1 MSTPLMVTGGTTPIV
16 LVKPRDVDPSC
27 HLRNA
32 GGWSQWIDDVR
43 GALGGD
49 YWNCTLATPVQSP
62 NTRTDLDHANFQ
74 AVALLM
80 RSVSPDIRKHIKDGY
95 DHTPAEVLQMIKKA
109 VGTGTVADILIRLQA
124 LLDVGPPPTGM
135 DAFAKYQ
142 ATTIELFN
150 TLSGHELTFE
160 QIVTFRLVHFGKDL
174 YRKYYTQTLWQGLD
188 RLPSPTEVL
197 QSLHTQAD
205 QTSAPKPV
213 AMVASPIAT
222 ADKSTAPPFSPCH
235 HCGGPHWNRKCPDNK
250 AGSKGKKTKAPSAPS
265 ASLVTAPDIS
275 TLVDGPV
282 LGYLTATMSTLARPS
297 IILDSGATH
306 HIVND
311 RACFTSFRKCK
322 PAPLEG
328 ITGEVVNSIE
338 GVGSA
343 IVRSFDGSIG
353 QLNDA
358 LFVPTAPVN
367 LFSASRAD
375 IGGYDIRLT
384 QAKATVSIA
393 DTVCHTGKLK
403 NGLYHMQASLVDVAA
418 LVHQAGAFPRALVAV
433 PMSVLHGR
441 FAHLHPR
448 ALRQLIST
456 EAVSGVSMEVDS
468 NEDLKCDSCQAG
480 KITHHPFPAV
490 ASNRSAQPLERVHMD
505 LLAFDG
511 AVSLGGARYA
521 LVIVDD
527 HSRYLWVIPMSHK
540 SDTFA
545 AFKSWLAKVE
555 RSTSRKVLAVRSD
568 NGGEFMSNKFSR
580 FLEEQGITRQ
590 LSIPDTPQQN
600 GVAERANCSITEG
613 VRSMLHQLGLPHAL
627 WAEALATYVYV
638 KNRLP
643 HSANSGT
650 TPHTR
655 WYSSKPSAGHLRVFG
670 CRAWKAATTE
680 PRSKLDPRGIPLVF
694 VGYDLESKVYRLLDP
709 NTRQVFKSC
718 SVTFFEDDFPARATG
733 IRAPPLPA
741 AGDDDSGVIIIP
753 PEHVDPPAAL
763 RFDTPGPAWQPPAGP
778 RARNPPAR
786 YGALASLRS
795 TPSAF
800 AFSLGDEVVALVA
813 NLAEAGIDVSKAD
826 RPLSEPKDPF
836 MLLKG
841 TRLLSSLT
849 GSESKL
855 KGSNGVI
862 RRRRKTTKRTKVKRR
877 GGAAREGKHEAAEL
891 PTSDPSTWKEA
902 MRHPHAEGWKAGA
915 IEEFRSM
922 KDDFKVFSVVDLAS
936 VPRAAT
942 ILPSRHVFRTKR
954 DKAGKMVSLKS
965 RIVAQGCAQ
974 RAGDFDETFAPTA
987 KFTSIRAL
995 VAHAASRGHHIIQ
1008 ADMDKAYLHGVL
1020 EEEIYMRVPTGIEG
1034 YDGKCLRLH
1043 RSIYG
1048 LKQAGRV
1055 WNDTINATLANL
1067 GYGRLAC
1074 DECIYRCAD
1083 VLGDHYIAL
1092 YVDDLLFFGPDLG
1105 EID

>member
-1 MSTPLMVTGGTTPIV
+1 MSTPLMVTGGTTPII

-150 TLSGHELTFE
+150 TLLGHELTFE
-160 QIVTFRLVHFGKDL
+160 QIVSFRLVHFGKDL
-174 YRKYYTQTLWQGLD
+174 YREYYTQTLRQGLD

-205 QTSAPKPV
+205 QTPAPKPV

-265 ASLVTAPDIS
+265 ALLITAPDIS
-275 TLVDGPV
+275 TLVDDPV

-367 LFSASRAD
+367 LFSASCAD

-384 QAKATVSIA
+384 RAKATVSIT
-393 DTVCHTGKLK
+393 DTACHTGELK
-403 NGLYHMQASLVDVAA
+403 NGLCHMQASLVDVAA

-441 FAHLHPR
+441 FTHLHPR

-456 EAVSGVSMEVDS
+456 EAASGVSMEVDS
-468 NEDLKCDSCQAG
+468 NEDLKCDTCQAG

-511 AVSLGGARYA
+511 TMSLGGARYA

-527 HSRYLWVIPMSHK
+527 HSRYLWAIPMSHK

-545 AFKSWLAKVE
+545 AFKSWLA
-555 RSTSRKVLAVRSD
+555 
-568 NGGEFMSNKFSR
+568 
-580 FLEEQGITRQ
+580 
-590 LSIPDTPQQN
+590 
-600 GVAERANCSITEG
+600 
-613 VRSMLHQLGLPHAL
+613 
-627 WAEALATYVYV
+627 
-638 KNRLP
+638 
-643 HSANSGT
+643 
-650 TPHTR
+650 
-655 WYSSKPSAGHLRVFG
+655 
-670 CRAWKAATTE
+670 
-680 PRSKLDPRGIPLVF
+680 
-694 VGYDLESKVYRLLDP
+694 
-709 NTRQVFKSC
+709 
-718 SVTFFEDDFPARATG
+718 
-733 IRAPPLPA
+733 
-741 AGDDDSGVIIIP
+741 
-753 PEHVDPPAAL
+753 
-763 RFDTPGPAWQPPAGP
+763 
-778 RARNPPAR
+778 
-786 YGALASLRS
+786 
-795 TPSAF
+795 
-800 AFSLGDEVVALVA
+800 
-813 NLAEAGIDVSKAD
+813 
-826 RPLSEPKDPF
+826 
-836 MLLKG
+836 
-841 TRLLSSLT
+841 
-849 GSESKL
+849 
-855 KGSNGVI
+855 
-862 RRRRKTTKRTKVKRR
+862 
-877 GGAAREGKHEAAEL
+877 
-891 PTSDPSTWKEA
+891 
-902 MRHPHAEGWKAGA
+902 
-915 IEEFRSM
+915 
-922 KDDFKVFSVVDLAS
+922 
-936 VPRAAT
+936 
-942 ILPSRHVFRTKR
+942 
-954 DKAGKMVSLKS
+954 
-965 RIVAQGCAQ
+965 
-974 RAGDFDETFAPTA
+974 
-987 KFTSIRAL
+987 
-995 VAHAASRGHHIIQ
+995 
-1008 ADMDKAYLHGVL
+1008 
-1020 EEEIYMRVPTGIEG
+1020 
-1034 YDGKCLRLH
+1034 
-1043 RSIYG
+1043 
-1048 LKQAGRV
+1048 
-1055 WNDTINATLANL
+1055 
-1067 GYGRLAC
+1067 
-1074 DECIYRCAD
+1074 
-1083 VLGDHYIAL
+1083 
-1092 YVDDLLFFGPDLG
+1092 
-1105 EID
+1105 